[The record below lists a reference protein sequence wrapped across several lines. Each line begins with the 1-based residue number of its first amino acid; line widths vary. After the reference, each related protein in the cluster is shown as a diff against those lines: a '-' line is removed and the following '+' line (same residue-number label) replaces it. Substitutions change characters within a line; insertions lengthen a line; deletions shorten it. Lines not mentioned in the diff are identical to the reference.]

1 MKKSDQGKKMK
12 KGQCSVFIGSV
23 LIGSVLFFLSA
34 FSLCAGTAPTLEI
47 LNPARGE
54 EIPFGGDVVIAIS
67 VYDPDADTDITTI
80 RFEMDDEDV
89 TRDANISALLV
100 TYTFEKTMQPGRHT
114 YVMTIGDRE
123 GNTEELEGYFT
134 IIERPKKEKRYTVSG
149 SIRAGFDYDS
159 EGDPNAV
166 GIVSLDMYGKAG
178 ETIDYSLALDV
189 TNEKTT
195 DEQRLSVYR
204 LDLSSPMGSV
214 VLGDATPVFSS
225 YMIDGKEVFGVH
237 LMPQF
242 GTFGF
247 ELLFGQTYKAVEDPE
262 IFKQTAYGGR
272 ITVGSMQSF
281 LWGLSLLKVK
291 DDKDSI
297 TASDETPKDNIV
309 LGTDFTLSLL
319 GGKLNIKG
327 EANESLYNE
336 DITDGASDFED
347 NELPFDPKDWEWLFT
362 INEHMVPLVPGFSS
376 LAAKLALDA
385 GPFYNNT
392 INAELSYVGAS
403 YYSLGNETITNDRAG
418 FRVWDSIW
426 MLNRR
431 LYVSLSY
438 QNYWDN
444 LQDTLTYRTN
454 NVGYSG
460 SSYLYPTDYLTIN
473 GGVDLLTI
481 SDDATVD
488 SINTTLNGGI
498 SQNLELWATNSN
510 LYFSTTAS
518 LFKDKIDDSN
528 SANDFTTRL
537 GLVSYFA
544 NIPLD
549 TKGVVGYDF
558 GDSQDS
564 LYLEGRGGY
573 RFLRNE
579 SLYTYLDAIYETG
592 PEELDLLFGVN
603 FDTVYDI
610 VIEGTAEYLSAPS
623 TSDFLLSVFATK
635 EF

>member
-1 MKKSDQGKKMK
+1 MK
-12 KGQCSVFIGSV
+12 KGQFCFFIGRA
-23 LIGSVLFFLSA
+23 LFGSVLFFFSA
-34 FSLCAGTAPTLEI
+34 FSLFAGTAPTLEI
-47 LNPARGE
+47 INPARGE
-54 EIPFGGDVVIAIS
+54 EIPFGGDVVIAVS
-67 VYDPDADTDITTI
+67 VYDPDADTDITAVQ
-80 RFEMDDEDV
+80 FEMDDEDV
-89 TRDANISALLV
+89 TRNTNISALLL
-100 TYTFEKTMQPGRHT
+100 TYTFEETTKPGRHT
-114 YVMTIGDRE
+114 YTITIADRE
-123 GNTEELEGYFT
+123 GNTAELESYFT
-134 IIERPKKEKRYTVSG
+134 ITERPKKEKKYTASG

-159 EGDPNAV
+159 EAEQNAV
-166 GIVSLDMYGKAG
+166 GIVSLNMYGRAG
-178 ETIDYSLALDV
+178 ETIDYSLILEA
-189 TNEKTT
+189 TNEKSS

-204 LDLSSPMGSV
+204 LDLSSPMGSL
-214 VLGDATPVFSS
+214 VLGDTTPVFSS

-247 ELLFGQTYKAVEDPE
+247 ELLYGQSYKAVEDPE
-262 IFKQTAYGGR
+262 IFKQMAYGGR
-272 ITVGSMQSF
+272 ITVGSVNGF
-281 LWGLSLLKVK
+281 LWGLSFLKVK
-291 DDKDSI
+291 DDADSI
-297 TASDETPKDNIV
+297 TAAVETPKDNIV

-319 GGKLNIKG
+319 GGKVRIKG

-347 NELPFDPKDWEWLFT
+347 KELPFDPKSFEWLFT

-392 INAELSYVGAS
+392 LNAEFSYVGAS
-403 YYSLGNETITNDRAG
+403 YYSLGNETLANDKAG

-426 MLNRR
+426 MLNRQ

-454 NVGYSG
+454 TVGYSG
-460 SSYLYPTDYLTIN
+460 STYIYPSDYLTLN
-473 GGVDLLTI
+473 AGVDLLTI

-488 SINTTLNGGI
+488 SMNTTLNGGI
-498 SQNLELWATNSN
+498 SQNLELWVTNSN
-510 LYFSTTAS
+510 LYFAATAS
-518 LFKDKIDDSN
+518 LLNDKIDDSN
-528 SANDFTTRL
+528 STNDFTTRL
-537 GLVSYFA
+537 GLVSYFVDM
-544 NIPLD
+544 PLD
-549 TKGVVGYDF
+549 TKAVVGYDF

-564 LYLEGRGGY
+564 LYIEGRGGY

-579 SLYTYLDAIYETG
+579 NLYTYLDAVYETG
-592 PEELDLLFGVN
+592 PEELDLLFGVT

-610 VIEGTAEYLSAPS
+610 VIEGTAEYFSAPS
-623 TSDFLLSVFATK
+623 TSDVLLSVYATK

>member
-12 KGQCSVFIGSV
+12 KGQFGFF
-23 LIGSVLFFLSA
+23 IGSVLFFFST
-34 FSLCAGTAPTLEI
+34 FSLFAGTAPTLEI
-47 LNPARGE
+47 INPARGE

-67 VYDPDADTDITTI
+67 VYDPDADTDITSVQ
-80 RFEMDDEDV
+80 FEMDNEDV
-89 TRDANISALLV
+89 TRNANISALLV
-100 TYTFEKTMQPGRHT
+100 TYTFKETTKPGRHT
-114 YVMTIGDRE
+114 YVITIADRE
-123 GNTEELEGYFT
+123 GNTAELESYFT
-134 IIERPKKEKRYTVSG
+134 IAERPKKEKKYTASG
-149 SIRAGFDYDS
+149 SIRAGFEYDN
-159 EGDPNAV
+159 EADQNAV
-166 GIVSLDMYGKAG
+166 GIVSLSMYGRAG
-178 ETIDYSLALDV
+178 ETVDYSLTLEA
-189 TNEKTT
+189 TNEKSS

-204 LDLSSPMGSV
+204 LDLSSPMGSL
-214 VLGDATPVFSS
+214 VLGDTTPVFSS

-247 ELLFGQTYKAVEDPE
+247 ELLYGRSYKEVEDPE
-262 IFKQTAYGGR
+262 IFRQMVYGGR
-272 ITVGSMQSF
+272 IAVGSMKGF
-281 LWGLSLLKVK
+281 LWGLSFLKVK

-297 TASDETPKDNIV
+297 TATVETPKDNIV

-319 GGKLNIKG
+319 GGKAMIKG

-336 DITDGASDFED
+336 DITDGASKFED
-347 NELPFDPKDWEWLFT
+347 KKLPFDPKSFEWLFT

-392 INAELSYVGAS
+392 LNAEFSYVGAS
-403 YYSLGNETITNDRAG
+403 YYSLGNETLTNDKAG

-426 MLNRR
+426 MQNRH
-431 LYVSLSY
+431 LYISLSY

-454 NVGYSG
+454 TVGYSG
-460 SSYLYPTDYLTIN
+460 STYIYPTDYLTLN
-473 GGVDLLTI
+473 AGVDLLTI

-488 SINTTLNGGI
+488 SMNTTLNGGI
-498 SQNLELWATNSN
+498 SQNLELWTTNSN

-518 LFKDKIDDSN
+518 LFKDKIDDNN
-528 SANDFTTRL
+528 STEDFTTRL
-537 GLVSYFA
+537 GLVSYFVNA
-544 NIPLD
+544 PLD
-549 TKGVVGYDF
+549 TKAVVGYDF

-564 LYLEGRGGY
+564 LYIEGRGGF

-579 SLYTYLDAIYETG
+579 NLYTYLDAIYETG

-610 VIEGTAEYLSAPS
+610 VIEGTLEYFSAPS
-623 TSDFLLSVFATK
+623 TSDVLLSVYATK